1 MNYFVKETING
12 DPNAGSKARNDVSDI
27 MEAMGW
33 NALCLDFVFNEK
45 LAEKKR
51 GRLARLKENLKLRME
66 WAGKLKEVGAGDV
79 LLIQFPVLRR
89 PALLFLSL
97 RRFVKRGGK
106 VILLIHDLEIL
117 RFASRQDVSA
127 LKSFRIG
134 FEEKPVLRLADRVI
148 VHNEKMREKLVQMG
162 FEESRMVD
170 LKLFD
175 YLIPGFDPAAVK
187 RSFEPSAAIAGNLR
201 PHKTKYLRALPDN
214 VIFELYG
221 IGYEDQGQQN
231 VHYHGAFPP
240 DLLPMEMQAGFG
252 LVWDG
257 ESADSCTGTY
267 GEYMRINNPH
277 KTSLYLASGIPVI
290 IWKEAAL
297 AGFIEENGLGFGVES
312 LPQIAD
318 RLAAMTEEEYSAIQ
332 KRVAEAGKKLRDG
345 AYLRTAVEKALAGS
359 A

>member
-1 MNYFVKETING
+1 MNYFIKETING

-27 MEAMGW
+27 MEKAGW
-33 NALCLDFVFNEK
+33 TPLCLNFVFNEK
-45 LAEKKR
+45 LAEKKG
-51 GRLARLKENLKLRME
+51 GRLFRLKENLKLRLE
-66 WAGKLKEVGAGDV
+66 WARKLKEVGSDDV

-97 RRFVKRGGK
+97 KQFVKRGGK

-117 RFASRQDVSA
+117 RFASRQDVSS
-127 LKSFRIG
+127 LKRFRIG
-134 FEEKPVLRLADRVI
+134 FEEKPVLKLADKII
-148 VHNEKMREKLVQMG
+148 VHNAEMRKKLVQMG
-162 FEESRMVD
+162 FAESRMID
-170 LKLFD
+170 LQLFD
-175 YLIPGFDPAAVK
+175 YLIPGFDEAVVPH
-187 RSFEPSAAIAGNLR
+187 RFEPSVAIAGNLR

-221 IGYEDQGQQN
+221 IGYEDQGKQN

-297 AGFIEENGLGFGVES
+297 AGFIEKNGLGIGVES
-312 LPQIAD
+312 LPKIAD
-318 RLAAMTEEEYSAIQ
+318 YLAAMTEEEYSAMQ
-332 KRVAEAGKKLRDG
+332 ARAAATGRLLRDG
-345 AYLRTAVEKALAGS
+345 AYLSAAVKKALEGKE
-359 A
+359 